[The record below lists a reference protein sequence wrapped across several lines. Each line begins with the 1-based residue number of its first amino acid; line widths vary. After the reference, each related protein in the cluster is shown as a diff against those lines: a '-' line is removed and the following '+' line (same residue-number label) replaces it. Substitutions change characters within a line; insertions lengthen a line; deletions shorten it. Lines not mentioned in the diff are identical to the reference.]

1 VAEELFAERLRRIRG
16 ELGWS
21 QRRLSRAGYTA
32 AYISRLEAGERQ
44 PSVHVIRQLAAELG
58 VDPYYLENG
67 SDDPLL
73 IALREIASGSAK
85 DPERRAAR
93 ALKAHAEE
101 TGVPEPPA

>member
-1 VAEELFAERLRRIRG
+1 VAEEPFAQRLLRLRR

-44 PSVHVIRQLAAELG
+44 PSVHVIRQLATELG
-58 VDPYYLENG
+58 VDPYYLETG
-67 SDDPLL
+67 RDDPLL
-73 IALREIASGSAK
+73 TALREIASGNAK

-101 TGVPEPPA
+101 TGVPEPSV

>member
-1 VAEELFAERLRRIRG
+1 MAEELFAERLRRLRR
-16 ELGWS
+16 EVGWS

-58 VDPYYLENG
+58 IDPYYLENG
-67 SDDPLL
+67 RDDPLL
-73 IALREIASGSAK
+73 IALREIASGAAK

-93 ALKAHAEE
+93 ALKTHAEE
-101 TGVPEPPA
+101 TGVPEPSV